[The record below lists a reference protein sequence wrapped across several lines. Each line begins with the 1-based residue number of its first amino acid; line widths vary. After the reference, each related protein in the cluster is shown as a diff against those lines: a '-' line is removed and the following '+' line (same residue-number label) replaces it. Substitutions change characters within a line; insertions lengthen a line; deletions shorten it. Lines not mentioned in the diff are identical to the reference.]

1 MKTIYLAMALTLGLS
16 TAAQAGDPEAGKA
29 LTVVCAGC
37 HGQDGNSLVPNF
49 PKLAGLN
56 EKYLIKQINDIKHK
70 RRPIAAMVGQVD
82 YMTDEQI
89 ADIAAYYASLPMSSG
104 KAADEN
110 LALGAEIYRTGIA
123 ETGVAACASCH
134 GATGAGNGPAGWPRL
149 AGQHKDYIALQLRRW
164 RTGAENSLEED
175 PEGRTNDG
183 DSRFMRDVARRL
195 SDNEIE
201 AVSNF
206 IAGLY

>member
-1 MKTIYLAMALTLGLS
+1 MKTIYLAMALLLGLS

-29 LTVVCAGC
+29 LTMVCAGC

-56 EKYLIKQINDIKHK
+56 EKYLIKQINDIKYM
-70 RRPIAAMVGQVD
+70 RRPVAAMAGQVD
-82 YMTDEQI
+82 NMTDEQI
-89 ADIAAYYASLPMSSG
+89 ADIAAYYASMPMSGS
-104 KAADEN
+104 KATDAD

-149 AGQHKDYIALQLRRW
+149 AGQHSDYIALQLRRW
-164 RTGAENSLEED
+164 RTGAENTLEED

-195 SDNEIE
+195 SDREID